1 MPAAR
6 RPPDNFTQG
15 RLSVAP
21 MTLALDRPVL
31 QVALDEVNLH
41 RALGYAKEAVAGGAD
56 WLEAGTPLI
65 KSEGMEAVRRLKK
78 EFPDRFIIADLKT
91 MDTGSFEFEMAA
103 KAGADAIGVLG
114 AADDKTIAEAVKAA
128 RKYGSKCYVDLISVP
143 DKARRAKDAE
153 RLGADY
159 VCMHIGIDEQMGGAD
174 PVALLREITAAVGI
188 PVAVAGGLNSETVAD
203 VIEAGASIVIVGGA
217 ITKAEKV
224 TEATRRIV
232 TAMREGVRVPTDLF
246 RKYKQEELYQ
256 AFAKV
261 SSSNVSD
268 AMHRKGAM
276 FGIEPRQQG
285 VKIVGR
291 AITVRSSDG
300 DWAKPVEAIDL
311 AGPGDVLVVDVAGGK
326 TAVWGELASETC
338 KVRGVEGLVI
348 DGAVRDIDHIR
359 SIGFPVWSRWV
370 VPNAGEP
377 KGFGEIGGEVVVG
390 GQTVRAGDWIV
401 ADDMGVVVVPQ
412 EQALE
417 LANRSLDVYEHE
429 NRLREEIRRG
439 SSLSKVLKLKK
450 WEKVVG

>member
-1 MPAAR
+1 M
-6 RPPDNFTQG
+6 
-15 RLSVAP
+15 S
-21 MTLALDRPVL
+21 LDLDHPVL

-41 RALGYAKEAVAGGAD
+41 RALGYAKEAVEGGAE

-91 MDTGSFEFEMAA
+91 MDTGAFETEMAA

-114 AADDKTIAEAVKAA
+114 AADNGTIEEAVKAA
-128 RKYGSKCYVDLISVP
+128 RKYGAKLYVDLISVP
-143 DKARRAKDAE
+143 DKVQRAKDAA

-159 VCMHIGIDEQMGGAD
+159 VCMHVGIDEQMKGGN
-174 PVALLREITAAVGI
+174 PVEILKEVARAVDI
-188 PVAVAGGLNSETVAD
+188 PVAVAGGLNSETVAE
-203 VIEAGASIVIVGGA
+203 VVKAGASIVIVGGA
-217 ITKAEKV
+217 IIKAERPTEEARKIVAAIRDKKV
-224 TEATRRIV
+224 
-232 TAMREGVRVPTDLF
+232 VPTELF
-246 RKYKQEELYQ
+246 KKYKQEELYA
-256 AFAKV
+256 AFGRV
-261 SSSNVSD
+261 STSNVSD

-276 FGIEPRQQG
+276 FGLRPVQQD

-291 AITVRSSDG
+291 AVTVEAMNG
-300 DWAKPVEAIDL
+300 DWAKPVEAIDK
-311 AGPGDVLVVDVAGGK
+311 AGPGDVLVITTQGGH

-348 DGAVRDIDHIR
+348 DGAVRDVDHIR
-359 SIGFPVWSRWV
+359 MIQFPVWARHI

-377 KGFGEIGGEVVVG
+377 KGFGEIGGEIVCG
-390 GQTVRAGDWIV
+390 GQVVRNGDWIV

-412 EQALE
+412 DQAVE
-417 LANRSLDVYEHE
+417 LANRALDVYEHE